1 MSVLVG
7 IVMRVGVRCVSTT
20 NLDPNTDFIAK
31 HVAKAFCFCLAP
43 TSIHFGTN
51 DLPVVRQGLNLES
64 DLLEFQQSGVHPR
77 FAVLSSCVAGVL
89 PIEIVSIQAAASGD
103 AINLEILHQ
112 SVQVRRELEMKCFGV
127 VHKLG

>member
-1 MSVLVG
+1 MGILVG
-7 IVMRVGVRCVSTT
+7 MVVLGIRCASTT

-31 HVAKAFCFCLAP
+31 HVAKAFCLCLAP

-77 FAVLSSCVAGVL
+77 FAVFSGGVAGVL
-89 PIEIVSIQAAASGD
+89 PIEFVSIQAAASGD

-112 SVQVRRELEMKCFGV
+112 SVQMRRELQMMCFGV
-127 VHKLG
+127 VHQVQ